1 MSNQEAARKG
11 GVSCRIEI
19 QLFSCCFLLLTGCTE
34 PGPAAVPQPYQNQSS
49 IQVDPKDAV
58 TELTQWMMESWKI
71 PDPVLDWTVDGY
83 DLDMYVNQELSV
95 PMRGLDC
102 LRGRQVAEWIYQK
115 WSVELGRRADGFTMR
130 DDSGHILL
138 RNRPRVFG
146 GTEYHCGMD

>member
-1 MSNQEAARKG
+1 M
-11 GVSCRIEI
+11 
-19 QLFSCCFLLLTGCTE
+19 
-34 PGPAAVPQPYQNQSS
+34 
-49 IQVDPKDAV
+49 

-71 PDPVLDWTVDGY
+71 PDPVLDWTVNGY

-102 LRGRQVAEWIYQK
+102 PRGRQVAEWIYQK
-115 WSVELGRRADGFTMR
+115 WSVELGRRAVGFTMR

-138 RNRPRVFG
+138 RYRPRVFG